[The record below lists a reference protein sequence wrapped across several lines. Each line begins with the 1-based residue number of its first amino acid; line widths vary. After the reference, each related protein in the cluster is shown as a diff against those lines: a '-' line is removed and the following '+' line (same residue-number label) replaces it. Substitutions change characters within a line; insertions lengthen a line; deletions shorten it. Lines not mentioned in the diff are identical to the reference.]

1 MSFTILIP
9 EHFSIF
15 NSILVTHSVY
25 VPYSIIDDSL
35 TLRVKGRTKTIDYKY
50 GSGSGHFRE
59 DSAGP
64 ELKTQLNDLSIIK
77 NLSPLNMRL
86 TGNIRWF
93 SPCNGNDT
101 QYNMWI
107 LEVSK

>member
-35 TLRVKGRTKTIDYKY
+35 TLRVKGRAKTIDYKY
-50 GSGSGHFRE
+50 GSGYFRE

-64 ELKTQLNDLSIIK
+64 ELKTQLNELSIIK
-77 NLSPLNMRL
+77 NLSPLNMQL